1 MDGIAAARP
10 LTVRAARHAS
20 FEPGASG
27 FAVATASAADDVE
40 VRRLLRSA
48 SFGGD
53 VRISL
58 EREPDST
65 LAASIEGDDHCS
77 LVARHVRT
85 GAIAGV
91 ASRSVREVFVNGVPS
106 RVAYLGQLRIDPRF
120 SRHRGLLAAGFDRVR
135 ALQSSSAPQLHLA
148 SVVAENVAARRLL
161 SRRAPGWPA
170 FEPVD
175 TLVSLAIPARQRK
188 APGRT
193 RGVNYERG
201 SIADLDAIV
210 SCLNSNGA
218 RFQFHPAW
226 SRADMT
232 GARTRGLAPDDFIVA
247 RRDGRL
253 VGCAACWDQRAF
265 KQVRVRGYSP
275 RLARWRP
282 VVNAFSRI
290 TGVPCLPRV
299 GDALQFAYLSHLT
312 VDDREDEGVMVDLVG
327 TAAHAACQR
336 GLDYIVMGLSA
347 AHPLLAAV
355 RRAFAHRAYESIVYV
370 AFWPD
375 AAAIAESLDGR
386 PSHPEL
392 AIL

>member
-20 FEPGASG
+20 IEPRDSG
-27 FAVATASAADDVE
+27 FAIDIALAKDDAE
-40 VRRLLRSA
+40 IRRLLRNA

-53 VRISL
+53 VSISL

-65 LAASIEGDDHCS
+65 LAASIEGDEHCA
-77 LVARHVRT
+77 LVARHVHT

-91 ASRSVREVFVNGVPS
+91 ASRSVRNVFVNGVPG

-135 ALQSSSAPQLHLA
+135 ALQSASAPQLHLA

-161 SRRAPGWPA
+161 SRRAPGWPT

-175 TLVSLAIPARQRK
+175 TLVSLAVPARPRK
-188 APGRT
+188 ASR
-193 RGVNYERG
+193 RSQGVDCERG
-201 SIADLDAIV
+201 TMADVDAIV
-210 SCLNSNGA
+210 SCLDRNGA

-232 GARTRGLAPDDFIVA
+232 GPRTRGLTLDDFVVA
-247 RRDGRL
+247 RRDGDL
-253 VGCAACWDQRAF
+253 VGCVACWDQRAF

-275 RLARWRP
+275 RMSRWRP
-282 VVNAFSRI
+282 VVNAFSWMAN
-290 TGVPCLPRV
+290 VPHLPRV
-299 GDALQFAYLSHLT
+299 GDTLQFAYLSHLA
-312 VDDREDEGVMVDLVG
+312 VDDREDESVMVDLV
-327 TAAHAACQR
+327 AAALRVACQR
-336 GLDYIVMGLSA
+336 GLDYVVIGLSA
-347 AHPLLAAV
+347 AHPFLSAV
-355 RRAFAHRAYESIVYV
+355 RRAFSHRAYESILYV

-375 AAAIAESLDGR
+375 AAAIAESLDRR